1 MALLELARLT
11 VRYRPAPAY
20 VRPAVNDVTLSLD
33 EGERVGV
40 TGPSGCGKTT
50 LALAVLGLLPATAE
64 LSGSIRFRG
73 RELAGLTDA
82 DLRPIRGAAVSI
94 VFQESAVALNPLMPV
109 GAQIAEVVRAHS
121 SDGRAAARARAL
133 AALED
138 VGFDRDLS
146 RIYDS
151 YPHQLSGGQRQRIL
165 FAQAAVCKPAL
176 VIADEPTASLD
187 WAARAD
193 ILRVIRRLSERHG
206 TAFLV
211 ISHSAD
217 VLAAAADRVVGMRE
231 GRLVPVPTQV
241 SSVAA
246 VLAAP
251 RPSSVGAGDA
261 PLLEVRQLT
270 KTFRQRRFL
279 SRRGHSVEALRG
291 VDLSVSPGQ
300 TLGLAG
306 ESGSGKST
314 LARCIA
320 GFEAADSGDVRIGGE
335 SAAAL
340 RGRALLRLRN
350 GAQLIFQDS
359 AAALN
364 PRFSAVDVIAEPLVI
379 QGVGTRHDRRRRA
392 LELMEQVELPTERAD
407 ARCAEF
413 SGGQRQRLA
422 IARALAVQPR
432 LLILDEA
439 FSGLDVAT
447 RNHVLDV
454 LRQLQQTHGLA
465 FLCISH
471 DLDLL
476 ARFASDL
483 ATLHRGRIV
492 PGGPAVSAPERRQR
506 AQAPALRAAETATLA
521 AAG

>member
-11 VRYRPAPAY
+11 VRYRPAPEYAQ
-20 VRPAVNDVTLSLD
+20 PAVDDVTLCLD
-33 EGERVGV
+33 QGERGGV

-73 RELAGLTDA
+73 RELVGLTDA
-82 DLRPIRGAAVSI
+82 DLRPIRGAGVSI

-121 SDGRAAARARAL
+121 SDGRAGARDRAL

-138 VGFDRDLS
+138 VGFDRDIN
-146 RIYDS
+146 RIYDA
-151 YPHQLSGGQRQRIL
+151 YPHELSGGQRQRIL
-165 FAQAAVCKPAL
+165 IAQAMVCKPAL

-187 WAARAD
+187 WKARAD
-193 ILRVIRRLSERHG
+193 ILRVIRRLNERHG

-211 ISHSAD
+211 ISHSPD
-217 VLAAAADRVVGMRE
+217 VLAAAADRIVAMRD
-231 GRLVPVPTQV
+231 GRLVPVPAQAALPVV
-241 SSVAA
+241 SPS
-246 VLAAP
+246 P
-251 RPSSVGAGDA
+251 RSGGAGET

-270 KTFRQRRFL
+270 KTFRQRRFPA
-279 SRRGHSVEALRG
+279 RRRHQVEVLRG
-291 VDLSVSPGQ
+291 VDLFVPPGQ

-306 ESGSGKST
+306 ESGCGKST

-320 GFEAADSGDVRIGGE
+320 GFEAADSGDVRVGGC

-340 RGRALLRLRN
+340 RGRALLHYRN
-350 GAQLIFQDS
+350 SAQLIFQDS

-364 PRFSAVDVIAEPLVI
+364 PRFSAVDVVAEPLVI
-379 QGVGTRHDRRRRA
+379 QGIGTRHDRRRRA
-392 LELMEQVELPTERAD
+392 LELMESLQLPTDRAD

-439 FSGLDVAT
+439 LSGLDLVT
-447 RNHVLDV
+447 RTHILD
-454 LRQLQQTHGLA
+454 LLTELQRTHGLTY
-465 FLCISH
+465 LCISH

-476 ARFASDL
+476 AQFASDL
-483 ATLHRGRIV
+483 VVLHRGLIV
-492 PGGPAVSAPERRQR
+492 SSVPAVSRLGRPVAHV
-506 AQAPALRAAETATLA
+506 PARSAETASLV